1 MIDENLYKKPGLY
14 DKTLKFI
21 GFEKGLNNFIDRL
34 KIACPEDCTILDL
47 GCGTGIVGLQ
57 LMKKFSS
64 STLLATDIEETFLN
78 ETMKNAKERA
88 IEKHRVSVDILDI
101 SNPTKTNSSRKLEL
115 NSFDI
120 VCMGGSLGYSKNQEY
135 TLKALLRLIKKN
147 GYLINVEMNENFFGK
162 LIGSKYNY
170 KPMDLKKLVSRIS
183 NEGFEVS
190 TIKFSIKDF
199 PANLTRIGIIARRDD
214 RK

>member
-1 MIDENLYKKPGLY
+1 MIDKNLYKKPGLY
-14 DKTLKFI
+14 DKALKFI
-21 GFEKGLNNFIDRL
+21 GFERGLNNFINRL
-34 KIACPEDCTILDL
+34 KIDCPEDCTILDL

-57 LMKKFSS
+57 LIKKISS

-88 IEKHRVSVDILDI
+88 IEKNRISVGILDI
-101 SNPTKTNSSRKLEL
+101 SNPTKTNLSKKLKP

-120 VCMGGSLGYSKNQEY
+120 VCMGGSLGYSKNQED
-135 TLKALLRLIKKN
+135 TLKVLSGLIKKG
-147 GYLINVEMNENFFGK
+147 GYLINIEMNENFFGK

-170 KPMDLKKLVSRIS
+170 KPICLKKLVSRIS

-199 PANLTRIGIIARRDD
+199 PANLTRIGIIARRND